1 VGANVGHYSVHF
13 SDWVGASGRVFAF
26 EPDVVNLPALRSAC
40 SARTNIEIRE
50 FGLSDKSEQMN
61 FVGDDSDRT
70 VSRGLLPGEPVPEGA
85 TKVQL
90 RTGDSVIQGGDAKS
104 PNVIKI
110 DVEGHELSV
119 LTGLQ
124 QSLLNARLRS
134 IFVEVHFTILDRSGR
149 AEDPRKIEAMLKR

>member
-1 VGANVGHYSVHF
+1 V
-13 SDWVGASGRVFAF
+13 
-26 EPDVVNLPALRSAC
+26 
-40 SARTNIEIRE
+40 
-50 FGLSDKSEQMN
+50 
-61 FVGDDSDRT
+61 
-70 VSRGLLPGEPVPEGA
+70 LLPGEPVPEGA

-90 RTGDSVIQGGDAKS
+90 RTGDSVIQGGDAKC

-124 QSLLNARLRS
+124 QSLLDPRLRS

-149 AEDPRKIEAMLKR
+149 AEDPRKIEAMLKRSGFKVSWTDASHIFASKPA